1 MTFEL
6 NIDGMGPMKE
16 GETERE
22 TQNNAQR
29 PTMRTY
35 IDGMIVLLRC
45 RILPLR
51 IGGSGGGGGGGGGG
65 GLSPNSV

>member
-51 IGGSGGGGGGGGGG
+51 IGGGDS
-65 GLSPNSV
+65 LSLVPNSLSQRI